1 MFGKLNARKMLDR
14 MAPMAQEQMQPQGGL
29 GALLRGLGGSQ
40 MGYMP
45 PPQTMPAPEPRM
57 IASPGRGMGFG
68 QAMGAGQGI
77 GGILASLARMMPQND
92 ATPSNFVSA
101 PRQLTPEEAIAITSM
116 PARPSY
122 DIAVAPPSQ
131 GLGARVPMPAM
142 MPVAQMTPQG
152 PSPEEIARLQAEAS
166 MPGRVDNSTMIS
178 MPNFRFGETPQQL
191 APNAERMAYG
201 GLMAKYGG
209 GMC

>member
-14 MAPMAQEQMQPQGGL
+14 MAQERMRPQGGL
-29 GALLRGLGGSQ
+29 GALLRGVGAAP
-40 MGYMP
+40 MP
-45 PPQTMPAPEPRM
+45 VAPAN
-57 IASPGRGMGFG
+57 S
-68 QAMGAGQGI
+68 GI

-142 MPVAQMTPQG
+142 MPVAQMMPQG